1 MAAPGQYFVDFHPDN
16 VDPDNPKGVGDTFG
30 TLVKPF
36 GQTWD
41 VQYCDGELL
50 SVDRSALKCAP
61 QIGDIIQF
69 KGKFRELVWYDEA
82 GSHWVPVED
91 PNAKLKRSK
100 QVQTPSKTT
109 TKTRQKQVAT
119 NSNAT
124 GGGTNGN
131 AESTNSPSKPKAKG
145 KDKPAGPANNGKA
158 AASKTSQKEVA
169 TNSKATGGGTTNG
182 NAASTNSPSKPKA
195 KGKDKPAGAANNAK
209 AAASKTSQKQ
219 VVTNSKATG
228 GGTTNDNAA
237 TTNSPN
243 KPKAKAKDTPAG
255 VANNGKAAASKTTKK
270 KVRRKVRCTTGGR
283 RHPTLPKKVRGG
295 TSGKVGSASKA
306 AANSSRKP
314 KASKAAANSSRKP
327 KAKAKDK
334 PVGAANNGKAAAR
347 KTTKKTSR
355 SKKNG
360 KVGTRTKKKVRGGT
374 SGKPGAKWLRD
385 PVRTALRPRPA
396 ANLSEALT
404 GLKDGLIGI
413 FAERVMRQY
422 ASQQKSA
429 IHLHY
434 EEVLR
439 YSVTQVFQQVRPATD
454 KPYDGDVDIAVEEMI
469 PIAIKTFE
477 IR

>member
-1 MAAPGQYFVDFHPDN
+1 M
-16 VDPDNPKGVGDTFG
+16 
-30 TLVKPF
+30 
-36 GQTWD
+36 
-41 VQYCDGELL
+41 
-50 SVDRSALKCAP
+50 
-61 QIGDIIQF
+61 
-69 KGKFRELVWYDEA
+69 
-82 GSHWVPVED
+82 
-91 PNAKLKRSK
+91 
-100 QVQTPSKTT
+100 
-109 TKTRQKQVAT
+109 
-119 NSNAT
+119 
-124 GGGTNGN
+124 
-131 AESTNSPSKPKAKG
+131 
-145 KDKPAGPANNGKA
+145 
-158 AASKTSQKEVA
+158 
-169 TNSKATGGGTTNG
+169 TNSKATGGGGTNG
-182 NAASTNSPSKPKA
+182 
-195 KGKDKPAGAANNAK
+195 
-209 AAASKTSQKQ
+209 
-219 VVTNSKATG
+219 
-228 GGTTNDNAA
+228 NAA
-237 TTNSPN
+237 TTNSPS

-255 VANNGKAAASKTTKK
+255 AANNGKAAASKTTKK
-270 KVRRKVRCTTGGR
+270 KGRRKVRCTTGGR
-283 RHPTLPKKVRGG
+283 LPPTLPKKVRGG
-295 TSGKVGSASKA
+295 TSGKVGS
-306 AANSSRKP
+306 
-314 KASKAAANSSRKP
+314 ASKAAANSSRKP

-355 SKKNG
+355 AKKNG

>member
-1 MAAPGQYFVDFHPDN
+1 MLTPINILEHVRDFPLGMAAPGQYFVDFHPDN

-100 QVQTPSKTT
+100 QVQTPS
-109 TKTRQKQVAT
+109 
-119 NSNAT
+119 NL
-124 GGGTNGN
+124 
-131 AESTNSPSKPKAKG
+131 
-145 KDKPAGPANNGKA
+145 
-158 AASKTSQKEVA
+158 
-169 TNSKATGGGTTNG
+169 
-182 NAASTNSPSKPKA
+182 SKPKA

-243 KPKAKAKDTPAG
+243 KPQAKAKDTPAG
-255 VANNGKAAASKTTKK
+255 AANNGKAAASKTTKK
-270 KVRRKVRCTTGGR
+270 KGRRKVRCTTGGR
-283 RHPTLPKKVRGG
+283 LPPTLPKKVRGG
-295 TSGKVGSASKA
+295 TSGKVASASKA

-347 KTTKKTSR
+347 KKTKTTRR

-396 ANLSEALT
+396 VNLSEALT

>member
-131 AESTNSPSKPKAKG
+131 AE
-145 KDKPAGPANNGKA
+145 
-158 AASKTSQKEVA
+158 
-169 TNSKATGGGTTNG
+169 
-182 NAASTNSPSKPKA
+182 STNSPSKPKA

>member
-1 MAAPGQYFVDFHPDN
+1 MLTPIALLEHVRDFPLGMAAPGQYFVDFHPDN

-61 QIGDIIQF
+61 QIGEVIQF
-69 KGKFRELVWYDEA
+69 KGKFRELVMYDEA

-100 QVQTPSKTT
+100 QVQTPS
-109 TKTRQKQVAT
+109 
-119 NSNAT
+119 N
-124 GGGTNGN
+124 
-131 AESTNSPSKPKAKG
+131 PSKPKAKG

-158 AASKTSQKEVA
+158 EASKTSQKEVV

-209 AAASKTSQKQ
+209 AAASKT
-219 VVTNSKATG
+219 
-228 GGTTNDNAA
+228 
-237 TTNSPN
+237 
-243 KPKAKAKDTPAG
+243 
-255 VANNGKAAASKTTKK
+255 TKK
-270 KVRRKVRCTTGGR
+270 KGRRKVRCTTGGR
-283 RHPTLPKKVRGG
+283 RPPTLPKKVRGG

-355 SKKNG
+355 AKKNG
-360 KVGTRTKKKVRGGT
+360 KVGTRTKKKSQRRDKWQAWCKVASGPGENCPPSETSSQFIRGAYRP
-374 SGKPGAKWLRD
+374 KRWPHWHLR
-385 PVRTALRPRPA
+385 
-396 ANLSEALT
+396 
-404 GLKDGLIGI
+404 
-413 FAERVMRQY
+413 
-422 ASQQKSA
+422 
-429 IHLHY
+429 
-434 EEVLR
+434 
-439 YSVTQVFQQVRPATD
+439 
-454 KPYDGDVDIAVEEMI
+454 
-469 PIAIKTFE
+469 
-477 IR
+477 